1 MCHSFFR
8 SLTPPEAERAQ
19 PDHVRITADGAPA
32 IEGVV
37 DYATPDF
44 LAVRTNDGRYRLV
57 HAGPAGLADDC

>member
-1 MCHSFFR
+1 MRCKLR
-8 SLTPPEAERAQ
+8 G
-19 PDHVRITADGAPA
+19 VRITADGAPA